1 MAVGRVADRAVVM
14 VRDDLGAD
22 DRLVVLV
29 VPTCEARARAPA
41 ERRRAAERESMVVV
55 LVILSVGSV

>member
-22 DRLVVLV
+22 DRPPVM
-29 VPTCEARARAPA
+29 PTCEARIRAPA